1 MDEPENSSGFRDVLQ
16 FLLRVAVAVIVLCCI
31 AELAALVGLVDY
43 RTLIGPNHAW
53 KFRSVADPELGSIR
67 RPYTHKKGSA
77 VGGNDA
83 AAFNT
88 PKSDLTLFQW
98 DVKYD
103 HNGFRNGS
111 DLQRADIVMVGDS
124 MVEGMTVTDSELLT
138 SQLAQ
143 LQGKVV
149 ANLGQGG
156 YGPLEEIVVF
166 KRYALPLHARTI
178 FWMFCEAND
187 LQDVL
192 AYHRAIDHPQ
202 DFLHAF
208 WTRSFTRNAG
218 LTIQRL
224 LSPPVK
230 PPGEKHSGLCPQPD
244 GKPVTVYFGYPAGAL
259 SAEELS
265 AVVATVH
272 ALATAYQLSAAQGTR
287 LVFVF
292 VPSKYRVLHSL
303 CQFPEDSVCRDWV
316 LPDTSQRL
324 QSGLRSVSPD
334 IGYLD
339 LTPYLVEAAKT
350 QGLPYY
356 RDDEHWSPEGHRVVA
371 QVINQYLAATGSP

>member
-1 MDEPENSSGFRDVLQ
+1 MRDVLR
-16 FLLRVAVAVIVLCCI
+16 FVLRVAIVLFVLCCI
-31 AELAALVGLVDY
+31 AELAALAGLVDY
-43 RTLIGPNHAW
+43 RTLIGPSHGW

-67 RPYTHKKGSA
+67 RPHTHKKGSA
-77 VGGNDA
+77 LGGNDA

-88 PKSDLTLFQW
+88 PASDLTLFHW

-103 HNGFRNGS
+103 HNGFRNNT
-111 DLQRADIVMVGDS
+111 DLQQADIVIIGDS
-124 MVEGMTVTDSELLT
+124 MVEGMTASDSELLT

-156 YGPLEEIVVF
+156 YGPLEEIVVLR
-166 KRYALPLHARTI
+166 RYALPLHSHTI
-178 FWMFCEAND
+178 IWMFCEAND

-192 AYHRAIDHPQ
+192 AYHRALDHPP

-208 WTRSFTRNAG
+208 WMRSFTRSAG

-230 PPGEKHSGLCPQPD
+230 PPGEKHSGLCPLPD
-244 GKPVTVYFGYPAGAL
+244 GKAVRVYFGYPAQAL
-259 SAEELS
+259 SPEELG
-265 AVVATVH
+265 AFEETIRTI
-272 ALATAYQLSAAQGTR
+272 ATAYQLSSAQGTQ

-292 VPSKYRVLHSL
+292 VPSKYRVLHAL

-316 LPDTSQRL
+316 LPDLSTRFQAAL
-324 QSGLRSVSPD
+324 QSVSPR

-339 LTPYLVEAAKT
+339 LTPSLVEAAKT

-356 RDDEHWSPEGHRVVA
+356 RDDEHWSPEGHKVVA
-371 QVINQYLAATGSP
+371 QVINQYLSATGTR